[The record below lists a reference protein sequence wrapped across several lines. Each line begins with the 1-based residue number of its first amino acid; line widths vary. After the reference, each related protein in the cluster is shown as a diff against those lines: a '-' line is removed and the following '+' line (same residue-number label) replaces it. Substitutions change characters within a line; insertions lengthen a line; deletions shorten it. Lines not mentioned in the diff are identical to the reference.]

1 MKTHEEENNV
11 QKDQLDEA
19 HQQIRKL
26 ESENLN
32 LRFEIFELKRKQKD
46 LSTQLE
52 KSKNL
57 HNSSGMND
65 SCPQSPCLSRFD
77 SKIFDSEAKSYGRQ
91 FQVQSEGLG
100 ISRLRSMNSEQQL
113 PRLSDDEAPKDI
125 SSPLSLNSPQR
136 PSFGRSQS
144 FMEPP
149 HPLSGLHHRVSFEVY
164 C

>member
-1 MKTHEEENNV
+1 
-11 QKDQLDEA
+11 
-19 HQQIRKL
+19 L

-46 LSTQLE
+46 LSSQLE

-65 SCPQSPCLSRFD
+65 SYPQSPCFRSFD
-77 SKIFDSEAKSYGRQ
+77 SKIFDSEPKSYGRQ
-91 FQVQSEGLG
+91 FQLQSEGLG
-100 ISRLRSMNSEQQL
+100 ISRLKSMYSEQQL
-113 PRLSDDEAPKDI
+113 PKLPEDEVQTPKDI

-136 PSFGRSQS
+136 HPFGRSQS

-149 HPLSGLHHRVSFEVY
+149 HPLSGCITEYLLELILE
-164 C
+164 